1 MAPDKSRVAMRVFL
15 DFGFYVYGLLS
26 SAKLGLIS
34 LMYFLL
40 TAFVNFWGEWPYG
53 FVMVMGGLL
62 AELDL
67 IMGEDYDLLG
77 EVGFGFASWF
87 VDFASNCCSFELCCF
102 ILAEFG
108 SCKWFMMVVA
118 LLSNDFFELFKKEK
132 RVGLPRALMFWVPVL
147 PASRVV
153 LEVLSSP
160 IFNLFGDP

>member
-1 MAPDKSRVAMRVFL
+1 
-15 DFGFYVYGLLS
+15 
-26 SAKLGLIS
+26 
-34 LMYFLL
+34 
-40 TAFVNFWGEWPYG
+40 
-53 FVMVMGGLL
+53 MVMGGLL

-67 IMGEDYDLLG
+67 IMGDDYDLLG
-77 EVGFGFASWF
+77 EVGFWFASGF
-87 VDFASNCCSFELCCF
+87 EVDFASNCYSFELCCF

-132 RVGLPRALMFWVPVL
+132 RVGLLMFWVPVL

>member
-1 MAPDKSRVAMRVFL
+1 
-15 DFGFYVYGLLS
+15 
-26 SAKLGLIS
+26 
-34 LMYFLL
+34 
-40 TAFVNFWGEWPYG
+40 
-53 FVMVMGGLL
+53 MVMGGLL

-77 EVGFGFASWF
+77 EVGSRFWI
-87 VDFASNCCSFELCCF
+87 DFASNYYIFELCCF

-108 SCKWFMMVVA
+108 SCKWFLLMMVVA

-132 RVGLPRALMFWVPVL
+132 RVGLLMFWVPVL

-160 IFNLFGDP
+160 IFNLFGVP